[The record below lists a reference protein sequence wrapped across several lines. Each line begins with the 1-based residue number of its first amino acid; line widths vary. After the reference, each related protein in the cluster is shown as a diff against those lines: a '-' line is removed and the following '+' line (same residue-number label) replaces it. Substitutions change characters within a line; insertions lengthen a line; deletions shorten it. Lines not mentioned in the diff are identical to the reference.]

1 MDAPSRSR
9 GPGRPPRSP
18 EERAAQRTRLV
29 DGAMAAI
36 RQHGPDV
43 SVDDMAAAAGGR
55 KPVLHAECGAKVVIG
70 EAIAVELGARG
81 ERDVID
87 EMTRAGLELSTAIT
101 VAVHRF
107 ID

>member
-1 MDAPSRSR
+1 MAAMAAAAWEPGSMDAPPRAR

-18 EERAAQRTRLV
+18 EERAAQRSRLV

-36 RQHGPDV
+36 REHGPDV
-43 SVDDMAAAAGGR
+43 SVDDMPAPAGVS
-55 KPVLHAECGAKVVIG
+55 KPVLYATFGDKVGIG

-87 EMTRAGLELSTAIT
+87 EMSRA
-101 VAVHRF
+101 
-107 ID
+107 